1 MLVSGS
7 VSLFSPDS
15 AHVINVHLPV
25 FDAMSLSWTFSGF
38 HCQVW
43 MHLSCNLFEWLKTM
57 LWRWGFPRVFFSPP
71 KKGWFQNPWHFDS
84 MTIDRLQGPA
94 GRLWKVN
101 YLECDMEVTGGSK
114 GARGWPSFGEDE
126 TEGWAC
132 FTVAEGVWHFFQ
144 EVSELMDMNSHLIFA
159 IWQIWPWSFYSL
171 PFKDDYVIFIEYGYV
186 WVLFK

>member
-57 LWRWGFPRVFFSPP
+57 LWRWGFPRVFSPPQKRGGFKTHGISTPWPSTDFRAQQADFGRWTIWNVTWRWPVVPRGPGLAEFRGRRNGGVSLLYGGGGSMTFFSGSFRIDGYEFTSNFCDMTDMTLKFLFSP
-71 KKGWFQNPWHFDS
+71 
-84 MTIDRLQGPA
+84 L
-94 GRLWKVN
+94 
-101 YLECDMEVTGGSK
+101 
-114 GARGWPSFGEDE
+114 
-126 TEGWAC
+126 
-132 FTVAEGVWHFFQ
+132 
-144 EVSELMDMNSHLIFA
+144 
-159 IWQIWPWSFYSL
+159 
-171 PFKDDYVIFIEYGYV
+171 
-186 WVLFK
+186 